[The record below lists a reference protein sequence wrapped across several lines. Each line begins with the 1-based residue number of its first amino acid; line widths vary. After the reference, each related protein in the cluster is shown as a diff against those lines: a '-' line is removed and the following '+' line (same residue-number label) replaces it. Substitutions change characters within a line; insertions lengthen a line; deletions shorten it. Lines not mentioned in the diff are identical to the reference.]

1 MRPIFFA
8 ILLTIVSTPAFAA
21 TTWSSLDSQGFVRKA
36 VCTTGTEAAPA
47 LATAGLSAAS
57 LASVVV
63 VVESGSA
70 FGAGARLNAYTW
82 NQFSAAWSRQPEA
95 DLELDAT
102 LEAQT
107 IGPLN
112 PGPVGRLV
120 FAPSGLAAAST
131 ITLIGSPS
139 AEGVRPQALDAYGRV
154 YTRVVGAGGGVPEVR
169 GTVVVTSPDGGLPEV
184 GLGDLLTALA
194 PGYVAIVDALGNQI
208 GIAAAPLASEP
219 IVDGAA
225 VGAANP
231 LPQSIWGVERGATQS
246 VAATVSTL
254 GNDHAG
260 VDVAIRSESGALLG
274 TETNRLATSA
284 SATGGGLTGAVTVP
298 DSIDVSVPA
307 TALENRRG
315 ATVQNLGP
323 SAIYCCLQ
331 TGCTAA
337 TGMRVLPGGSMYRGI
352 GPSVGIFCIS
362 SSGDAD
368 VRVEEVR

>member
-8 ILLTIVSTPAFAA
+8 ILLTLVSTPAFAA

-36 VCTTGTEAAPA
+36 VCTTGTEAAPT
-47 LATAGLSAAS
+47 LAAEGLSTAS
-57 LASVVV
+57 LVSVVV

-70 FGAGARLNAYTW
+70 FGTGARLNAYTW
-82 NQFSAAWSRQPEA
+82 NQFSAAWSRQPES
-95 DLELDAT
+95 DIELDAT

-154 YTRVVGAGGGVPEVR
+154 YTRVVGADGGVPEVR

-231 LPQSIWGVERGATQS
+231 LPTVPTDALHPAEL
-246 VAATVSTL
+246 TVSTSCL
-254 GNDHAG
+254 FL
-260 VDVAIRSESGALLG
+260 ALP
-274 TETNRLATSA
+274 SA
-284 SATGGGLTGAVTVP
+284 SALTPTAGQRYRLMARNDYVCAKSGSAPVSCEGVPMFAPDAPEAV
-298 DSIDVSVPA
+298 A
-307 TALENRRG
+307 FTAGDLYFFTPG
-315 ATVQNLGP
+315 T
-323 SAIYCCLQ
+323 SA
-331 TGCTAA
+331 
-337 TGMRVLPGGSMYRGI
+337 GI
-352 GPSVGIFCIS
+352 ELCPL
-362 SSGDAD
+362 
-368 VRVEEVR
+368 VEQ

>member
-8 ILLTIVSTPAFAA
+8 ILLTLVSTPAFAA

-36 VCTTGTEAAPA
+36 VCTTGTEAAPT
-47 LATAGLSAAS
+47 LATEGLSAAS

-95 DLELDAT
+95 DIELDAT
-102 LEAQT
+102 LKAQT

-120 FAPSGLAAAST
+120 YAPSGLAAAST
-131 ITLIGSPS
+131 IILIGSPS

-154 YTRVVGAGGGVPEVR
+154 YVRSVSADGDIPEV
-169 GTVVVTSPDGGLPEV
+169 
-184 GLGDLLTALA
+184 
-194 PGYVAIVDALGNQI
+194 
-208 GIAAAPLASEP
+208 
-219 IVDGAA
+219 
-225 VGAANP
+225 
-231 LPQSIWGVERGATQS
+231 
-246 VAATVSTL
+246 TL
-254 GNDHAG
+254 GG
-260 VDVAIRSESGALLG
+260 KLG
-274 TETNRLATSA
+274 TETNRLATT
-284 SATGGGLTGAVTVP
+284 ATATAGGLTGAVTVP
-298 DSIDVSVPA
+298 DSTDVPVPA

-315 ATVQNLGP
+315 VTVQNLGP

-331 TGCTAA
+331 TGCTTA
-337 TGMRVLPGGSMYRGI
+337 TGMRVLPGGSMYRGV

-362 SSGDAD
+362 ASGDAD